1 MFMFAVSA
9 QAQFANAGRSSS
21 LGNQGPVEQTGSV
34 RVSYLPVSVEDAD
47 FNGVMVS
54 FVKTMPIS
62 QDMPLFVETG
72 IGLSWI
78 GDEISEDF
86 SLNFFSVN
94 VPLNLGYQIQI
105 SDAASISPFI
115 GIGLRGNVFGN
126 YKQDG
131 KSYDAFD
138 KDEVSKAY
146 QLKRFNIGWRAGAS
160 VRINNAYIGAC
171 YSSDFN
177 DIIKGG
183 KASVPELT
191 LGFYF

>member
-1 MFMFAVSA
+1 
-9 QAQFANAGRSSS
+9 
-21 LGNQGPVEQTGSV
+21 
-34 RVSYLPVSVEDAD
+34 LPVSAEDVD
-47 FNGVMVS
+47 FQGVMVS
-54 FVKTMPIS
+54 FIRTMSIS

-105 SDAASISPFI
+105 SDAASISPYI

-126 YKQDG
+126 YKEDG

-138 KDEVSKAY
+138 KDEVGKEA
-146 QLKRFNIGWRAGAS
+146 QLKRFNIGWRVGAS

-177 DIIKGG
+177 DIIKSV

-191 LGFYF
+191 VGFYF